1 MTIGDWLRHAAETLT
16 ESGSPDPQV
25 DSKWIAEDILRMTP
39 SELHFQF
46 DRALDAGTYAQL
58 ETLLKRRANGEPLQ
72 YILGGAYFMGLRFSV
87 DKRVLIPRQ
96 DTETLAESAIIALRG
111 MKKPRV
117 LDLCTGS
124 GAIGISIK
132 TLIPSAEVTLADV
145 SRDALDVAHKNAHD
159 LNADV
164 DIRHGDLF
172 KAVGRDQFDLIASNP
187 PYIPRGGIDA
197 LQKEVQYEPLLAL
210 DGGEDGLDV
219 YRRIAKEAPAHLKP
233 EGYVYLEVG
242 IGQADAVLQLIRENI
257 DCAESGVINDLNGV
271 PRVVW
276 ARSV

>member
-39 SELHFQF
+39 SELHFQL

-145 SRDALDVAHKNAHD
+145 NMGAACFDPKKHD

-187 PYIPRGGIDA
+187 PYIPRGDIDA

-257 DCAESGVINDLNGV
+257 DCAQSGVINDLNGV

>member
-16 ESGSPDPQV
+16 ESGSLDPQV

-39 SELHFQF
+39 SELHFQL

-117 LDLCTGS
+117 LDLCAGS

-187 PYIPRGGIDA
+187 PYIPRGDIDA

-210 DGGEDGLDV
+210 DGGEDGLDI

>member
-16 ESGSPDPQV
+16 ESGSPDPRV

-39 SELHFQF
+39 SELHFQL

-187 PYIPRGGIDA
+187 PYIPRGDIDA

>member
-39 SELHFQF
+39 SELHFQL

-159 LNADV
+159 LNAGV

-187 PYIPRGGIDA
+187 PYIPRGDIDA

-242 IGQADAVLQLIRENI
+242 IGQADAVLQLVRENI

>member
-39 SELHFQF
+39 SELHFQL
-46 DRALDAGTYAQL
+46 DRALDADTHAQL
-58 ETLLKRRANGEPLQ
+58 ETLLKRRASGEPLQ

-132 TLIPSAEVTLADV
+132 TLIPNADVTLADV
-145 SRDALDVAHKNAHD
+145 SRDALEVAHKNVHD

-187 PYIPRGGIDA
+187 PYIPRGDIDA

-210 DGGEDGLDV
+210 DGGEDGLDI

-242 IGQADAVLQLIRENI
+242 IGQSDAVLQMVRENI

>member
-39 SELHFQF
+39 SELHFQL

-132 TLIPSAEVTLADV
+132 TLIPSAEVTLTDV

-187 PYIPRGGIDA
+187 PYIPRGDIDA

>member
-39 SELHFQF
+39 SELHFQL

-164 DIRHGDLF
+164 DVRHGDLF

-187 PYIPRGGIDA
+187 PYIPRGDIDA

-233 EGYVYLEVG
+233 KGYVYLEVG

>member
-39 SELHFQF
+39 SELHFQL
-46 DRALDAGTYAQL
+46 DRALDAGAYAQL

-111 MKKPRV
+111 MKKPRA

-187 PYIPRGGIDA
+187 PYIPRGDIDA

-210 DGGEDGLDV
+210 DGGEDGLDI

>member
-1 MTIGDWLRHAAETLT
+1 MTIGDWLRHASDTLT

-25 DSKWIAEDILRMTP
+25 DSKWIAEDILHMTP
-39 SELHFQF
+39 SEMHFQL
-46 DRALDAGTYAQL
+46 DRALDADTHAQL
-58 ETLLKRRANGEPLQ
+58 EALLRRRAGGEPLQ

-87 DKRVLIPRQ
+87 DSRVLIPRQ

-111 MKKPRV
+111 MKNPRV

-132 TLIPSAEVTLADV
+132 TLVPGASVTLADV
-145 SRDALDVAHKNAHD
+145 SRDALEVAHRNAHD

-164 DIRHGDLF
+164 EIRHGDLF
-172 KAVGRDQFDLIASNP
+172 RAVGRDKFDLIASNP
-187 PYIPRGGIDA
+187 PYIPRGELDT

-210 DGGEDGLDV
+210 DGGEDGLEL
-219 YRRIAKEAPAHLKP
+219 YRRIAKEAPAHLNAD
-233 EGYVYLEVG
+233 GRIYLEVG
-242 IGQADAVLQLIRENI
+242 AGEADAVLSLIQENI

>member
-39 SELHFQF
+39 SELHFQL
-46 DRALDAGTYAQL
+46 DRALDTGTYAQL

-187 PYIPRGGIDA
+187 PYIPRGDIDA

>member
-46 DRALDAGTYAQL
+46 DRALDAGAYAQL

-187 PYIPRGGIDA
+187 PYIPRGDIDA

>member
-39 SELHFQF
+39 SELHFQL

-187 PYIPRGGIDA
+187 PYIPRSDIDA

>member
-39 SELHFQF
+39 SELHFQL

-132 TLIPSAEVTLADV
+132 TLVPGAEVTLADV

-187 PYIPRGGIDA
+187 PYIPRGDIDA

-210 DGGEDGLDV
+210 DGGEDGLDI

>member
-39 SELHFQF
+39 SELHFQL

-117 LDLCTGS
+117 LDLCAGS

-187 PYIPRGGIDA
+187 PYIPRGDIDA

-219 YRRIAKEAPAHLKP
+219 YRRIAKETPAHLKP

>member
-39 SELHFQF
+39 SELHFQL

-187 PYIPRGGIDA
+187 PYIPRGDIDA

-233 EGYVYLEVG
+233 KGYVYLEVG

>member
-39 SELHFQF
+39 SELHFQL

-132 TLIPSAEVTLADV
+132 TLIPSAAVTLADV

-187 PYIPRGGIDA
+187 PYIPRGDIDA

-210 DGGEDGLDV
+210 DGGEDGLDI

>member
-46 DRALDAGTYAQL
+46 DRALDVGTYAQL

-187 PYIPRGGIDA
+187 PYIPRGDIDA

-233 EGYVYLEVG
+233 KGYVYLEVG

>member
-39 SELHFQF
+39 SELHFQL

-187 PYIPRGGIDA
+187 PYIPRGDIDA

-242 IGQADAVLQLIRENI
+242 IGQADAVLLLIRENI